1 MSEIED
7 REILIIED
15 SPAVGI
21 LLKEFLTKLGFKKIQ
36 SCQTG
41 KDGINAFKEIIES
54 GTAPLVFLDYNLP
67 DMNAFSIMSQLLN
80 IRPDV
85 KVIIETAREKTEES
99 IKDVIAQG
107 AYQYLAKPIRLEKI
121 KEIIETLKNEE
132 VIIANEETFTKIVN
146 LMSNATQI
154 SLLRLSQYLDRPEE
168 EIMPSIKQ
176 LISDKKVI
184 QINTIKEIAC
194 PRCNHIRVAQMFH
207 CPKCRGVDFKQ
218 EKIIEHY
225 KCGNVSTESSYVD
238 DKCPKCHQVI
248 KVFGVDY
255 RTQDNF
261 YACNECKE
269 IFAEISTDYLC
280 LKCNEKFTLERAKL
294 LSSQGY
300 SWLR

>member
-1 MSEIED
+1 
-7 REILIIED
+7 
-15 SPAVGI
+15 
-21 LLKEFLTKLGFKKIQ
+21 
-36 SCQTG
+36 
-41 KDGINAFKEIIES
+41 
-54 GTAPLVFLDYNLP
+54 
-67 DMNAFSIMSQLLN
+67 MSQILN

-107 AYQYLAKPIRLEKI
+107 AYQYLSKPIRLEKI
-121 KEIIETLKNEE
+121 KEIVETLKNEE
-132 VIIANEETFTKIVN
+132 SVVANDEIFAKIVN

-154 SLLRLSQYLDRPEE
+154 SLLRLSQYLDKPEG
-168 EIMPSIKQ
+168 EILSLVEQ
-176 LISDKKVI
+176 LISDKKI
-184 QINTIKEIAC
+184 MQINTIKEIAC
-194 PRCNHIRVAQMFH
+194 PKCNYIRVAQMFH

-261 YACNECKE
+261 YVCNECKE

-280 LKCNEKFTLERAKL
+280 LKCNERFTLEHAKL
-294 LSSQGY
+294 LTSQGY